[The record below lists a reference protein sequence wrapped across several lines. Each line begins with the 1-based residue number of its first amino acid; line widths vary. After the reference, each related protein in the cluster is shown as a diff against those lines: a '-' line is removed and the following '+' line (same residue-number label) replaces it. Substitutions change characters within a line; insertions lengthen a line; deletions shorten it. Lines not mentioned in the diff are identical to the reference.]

1 MLERGELFMKARRKI
16 IMLVLVIIILIV
28 IILLGL
34 FSIKIKELT
43 TPTTGAY
50 IKQYENPKKALLVID
65 LQEGTS
71 GNMGQKAN
79 ALLEKVNILIQDFQN
94 QELHII
100 YIKQENKNTL
110 FNRFL
115 FQGNLIQDTK
125 STEFDKRLQV
135 VNNIEFTKSIQ
146 DSFQNQQFEAFL
158 IQNEIDELYI
168 VGIDAKACIYKTALG
183 AKNRNY
189 KTFIVSDAIASTD
202 DENLTEILTKYEHDE
217 LDIITANEVSE
228 EILNQ

>member
-1 MLERGELFMKARRKI
+1 MKARRKI
-16 IMLVLVIIILIV
+16 ILLVLASIILIV
-28 IILLGL
+28 MILLVL
-34 FSIKIKELT
+34 FLIKIKTIT
-43 TPTTGAY
+43 TPTSGVY
-50 IKQYENPKKALLVID
+50 IKKYENPKKALLVID

-71 GNMGQKAN
+71 GNMGQKAD
-79 ALLEKVNILIQDFQN
+79 ALLEKVNILIQSFQN

-125 STEFDKRLQV
+125 STQFDKRLQV

-146 DSFQNQQFEAFL
+146 DSFQNKQFEEYL

-189 KTFIVSDAIASTD
+189 KTFIVSDAIASTN
-202 DENLTEILTKYEHDE
+202 DENLTEIISKYEHDE
-217 LDIITANEVSE
+217 LETITANEVSE
-228 EILNQ
+228 EISNQ